1 MPLSPPVISMSSS
14 VKPVTFSSK
23 VKVKVTSPLA
33 VCPSRSLVIETVG
46 GIMSGSPPPPPPP
59 PVLVS
64 TCWISCVAIV
74 FPLLAPSCAT
84 SAATSTVIG
93 VIDSSSAVTTRV

>member
-1 MPLSPPVISMSSS
+1 MSSAM
-14 VKPVTFSSK
+14 KPVTFSSK
-23 VKVKVTSPLA
+23 VNVNVTSLSA
-33 VCPSRSLVIETVG
+33 VSPARSLVIETVG
-46 GIMSGSPPPPPPP
+46 SIVSGSPPPPPPP

-93 VIDSSSAVTTRV
+93 VIDSSSAVTTRL